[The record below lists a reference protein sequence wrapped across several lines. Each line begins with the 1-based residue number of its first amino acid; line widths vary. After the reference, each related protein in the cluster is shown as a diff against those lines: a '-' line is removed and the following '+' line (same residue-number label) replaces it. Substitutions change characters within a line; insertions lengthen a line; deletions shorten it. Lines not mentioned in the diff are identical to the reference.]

1 MHLRNQSAVYIDKE
15 ILYDG
20 GTNCGKVEQPCR
32 SQKTERPVPAGGGGG
47 AGRLTPGRFALG
59 DGAAAPSTENLVE
72 LARLYGVTLYALVN
86 GPAPAAASTA
96 GEAPRRKIQWGW
108 ITAAALALILAAVI
122 AAWALHDGGERD
134 SEIIKEEDMQE
145 EVIDIGS
152 VDALPWEEE

>member
-1 MHLRNQSAVYIDKE
+1 MMGAQIVGKWNNLTEARRQSG
-15 ILYDG
+15 L
-20 GTNCGKVEQPCR
+20 
-32 SQKTERPVPAGGGGG
+32 SQKEVAEVLDVSRQAVSRWET
-47 AGRLTPGRFALG
+47 
-59 DGAAAPSTENLVE
+59 GAAAPSTENLVE
-72 LARLYGVTLYALVN
+72 LARLYGVTLDALVN

>member
-59 DGAAAPSTENLVE
+59 DGRGRAEHRKSRRACPIVRGDSV
-72 LARLYGVTLYALVN
+72 R
-86 GPAPAAASTA
+86 A
-96 GEAPRRKIQWGW
+96 GERPRACGGVHRRRS
-108 ITAAALALILAAVI
+108 AAQENPVGLDNCPALALILAAVI

>member
-1 MHLRNQSAVYIDKE
+1 MGAQIVGKWNSLAEARRQSGLSQQEAAEALDVSRQAVSRWE
-15 ILYDG
+15 
-20 GTNCGKVEQPCR
+20 T
-32 SQKTERPVPAGGGGG
+32 
-47 AGRLTPGRFALG
+47 
-59 DGAAAPSTENLVE
+59 GAAAPSTENLVE
-72 LARLYGVTLYALVN
+72 LARLYGVTLDALVN

-152 VDALPWEEE
+152 VDALP

>member
-1 MHLRNQSAVYIDKE
+1 MGAQIVGKWNSLAEARRQSGLSQQEVAEALDVSRQAVSRWE
-15 ILYDG
+15 
-20 GTNCGKVEQPCR
+20 T
-32 SQKTERPVPAGGGGG
+32 
-47 AGRLTPGRFALG
+47 
-59 DGAAAPSTENLVE
+59 GAAAPSTENLVE

-122 AAWALHDGGERD
+122 AACALHDVGERD

>member
-1 MHLRNQSAVYIDKE
+1 MMGAQIVGKWNSLAEARRQSGLSQQEVAEALDVSRQAVSRWE
-15 ILYDG
+15 
-20 GTNCGKVEQPCR
+20 T
-32 SQKTERPVPAGGGGG
+32 
-47 AGRLTPGRFALG
+47 
-59 DGAAAPSTENLVE
+59 GAAAPSTENLVE
-72 LARLYGVTLYALVN
+72 LARLYGVTLYALVK

>member
-1 MHLRNQSAVYIDKE
+1 MGKWNSLAEARRQSGLSQQEVAEAMDVSRQAVSRWE
-15 ILYDG
+15 
-20 GTNCGKVEQPCR
+20 T
-32 SQKTERPVPAGGGGG
+32 
-47 AGRLTPGRFALG
+47 
-59 DGAAAPSTENLVE
+59 GAAAPSTENLVE

-96 GEAPRRKIQWGW
+96 GEAPRRKIQWGC

-122 AAWALHDGGERD
+122 AVWALHDGGERD

-152 VDALPWEEE
+152 MDALPWEEE